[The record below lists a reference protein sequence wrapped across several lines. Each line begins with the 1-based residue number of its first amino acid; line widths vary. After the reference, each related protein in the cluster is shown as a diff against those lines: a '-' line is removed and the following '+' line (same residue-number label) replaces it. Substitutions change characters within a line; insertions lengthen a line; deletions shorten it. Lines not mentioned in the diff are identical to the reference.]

1 MKLLDKQEVNRLKGV
16 ERKLEVDE
24 GVKLA
29 KKVDALREL
38 AAKEQ
43 TNLTKFRE
51 SSLAVVKAEI
61 DDAIKQRDALR
72 ENIEVLTRQQAEL
85 RIPLDS
91 EWKRVKLL
99 SRELDKRA
107 IELDEF
113 NAVLTENEEFYFKRV
128 EMLEDD
134 KQRIE
139 NLEYEAEGQ
148 VEIARQTVNAAK
160 TTLANAKQTETQAS
174 EKFESVT
181 KTLTAREI
189 AVAIRE
195 REVGIKEQKV
205 TKDALALTNRER
217 AINDKYE
224 TLLRNQK
231 RLKS

>member
-51 SSLAVVKAEI
+51 SSLAIVKAEI
-61 DDAIKQRDALR
+61 DEAIKKRDALR
-72 ENIEVLTRQQAEL
+72 ENIEVLTRQQQEL
-85 RIPLDS
+85 RIPLDN
-91 EWKRVKLL
+91 EWNRVKLL

-128 EMLEDD
+128 EMLEND

-139 NLEYEAEGQ
+139 NLEYEVEGQ
-148 VEIARQTVNAAK
+148 VELAREASDHAK
-160 TTLANAKQTETQAS
+160 ATIANAKQIEAQAK
-174 EKFESVT
+174 EKFENVT

-189 AVAIRE
+189 AIAIRE
-195 REVGIKEQKV
+195 REIGIKEEQI
-205 TKDALALTNRER
+205 TKQTLVLTNRER

-224 TLLRNQK
+224 TLLRTQK
-231 RLKS
+231 RLK